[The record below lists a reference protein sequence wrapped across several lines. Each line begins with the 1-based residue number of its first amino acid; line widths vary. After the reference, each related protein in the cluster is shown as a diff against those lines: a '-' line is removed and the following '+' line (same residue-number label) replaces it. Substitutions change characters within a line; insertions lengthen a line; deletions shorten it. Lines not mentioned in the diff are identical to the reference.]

1 MKLEKNI
8 LGKRICLRNYEE
20 SDLTFLTDMWFD
32 AENGK
37 YLSDPT
43 KEYVDEIYQKALD
56 TLSESKYGYY
66 LVIELVDTGERI
78 GSASMFPNEDK
89 QVFDIGY
96 CVHKSYWNQGYGSET
111 VALLCGWLREN
122 GAKKVT
128 AEVAAE
134 NVASNRLLRKL
145 GFTVEKKSEFK
156 KHNMDVQF
164 DSYIYAKEIEMEK
177 TSDNQFQ
184 VNIGDVAMDFVT
196 EAEVFSPHGADRGTL
211 AMLSVVKLTE
221 QDRLLDL
228 GCGYGLVG
236 IWAAKQIGD
245 EQVAMCD
252 ISETAVRVSKKNC
265 ERNGVEVAVY
275 QSDGL
280 KDLPQELQFTKILSN
295 PPYHEDFSVPKG
307 FIELGYIRL
316 LPGGVMYMVT
326 KRKDW
331 YYNKLKT
338 VFGGVRVEEIDG
350 YYVFTAE
357 KRERR
362 TTGKKKN
369 EQIMSK
375 KLQRKMSKRKQIHSG
390 RKED

>member
-56 TLSESKYGYY
+56 TLSESAYGYN
-66 LVIELVDTGERI
+66 LVIELVVTGERI
-78 GSASMFPNEDK
+78 GSACMFPDKDK

-96 CVHKSYWNQGYGSET
+96 CIHKTCWNQGYGSET
-111 VALLCGWLREN
+111 VALLCEWLREN

-128 AEVAAE
+128 AEVATE
-134 NVASNRLLRKL
+134 NATSNRLLRKL

-221 QDRLLDL
+221 QDKLLDL

-236 IWAAKQIGD
+236 IWAAKQIGA

-307 FIELGYIRL
+307 FIELGYKRL

>member
-1 MKLEKNI
+1 
-8 LGKRICLRNYEE
+8 
-20 SDLTFLTDMWFD
+20 
-32 AENGK
+32 
-37 YLSDPT
+37 
-43 KEYVDEIYQKALD
+43 
-56 TLSESKYGYY
+56 
-66 LVIELVDTGERI
+66 
-78 GSASMFPNEDK
+78 
-89 QVFDIGY
+89 
-96 CVHKSYWNQGYGSET
+96 
-111 VALLCGWLREN
+111 
-122 GAKKVT
+122 
-128 AEVAAE
+128 
-134 NVASNRLLRKL
+134 
-145 GFTVEKKSEFK
+145 
-156 KHNMDVQF
+156 
-164 DSYIYAKEIEMEK
+164 
-177 TSDNQFQ
+177 
-184 VNIGDVAMDFVT
+184 
-196 EAEVFSPHGADRGTL
+196 
-211 AMLSVVKLTE
+211 
-221 QDRLLDL
+221 
-228 GCGYGLVG
+228 
-236 IWAAKQIGD
+236 
-245 EQVAMCD
+245 MCD

-307 FIELGYIRL
+307 FIELGYKRL

-362 TTGKKKN
+362 ITGKKKN

>member
-1 MKLEKNI
+1 MA
-8 LGKRICLRNYEE
+8 KRIQKC
-20 SDLTFLTDMWFD
+20 F
-32 AENGK
+32 GK
-37 YLSDPT
+37 
-43 KEYVDEIYQKALD
+43 
-56 TLSESKYGYY
+56 G
-66 LVIELVDTGERI
+66 
-78 GSASMFPNEDK
+78 
-89 QVFDIGY
+89 
-96 CVHKSYWNQGYGSET
+96 
-111 VALLCGWLREN
+111 
-122 GAKKVT
+122 
-128 AEVAAE
+128 
-134 NVASNRLLRKL
+134 
-145 GFTVEKKSEFK
+145 
-156 KHNMDVQF
+156 
-164 DSYIYAKEIEMEK
+164 EMEK

-184 VNIGDVAMDFVT
+184 VNIGDVAMAFVT
-196 EAEVFSPHGADRGTL
+196 EAEVFSPNGADRGTI

-221 QDRLLDL
+221 QDKLLDL

-236 IWAAKQIGD
+236 IWAAKQIGA
-245 EQVAMCD
+245 EQVVMCD

-307 FIELGYIRL
+307 FIELGYKRL

>member
-1 MKLEKNI
+1 
-8 LGKRICLRNYEE
+8 
-20 SDLTFLTDMWFD
+20 
-32 AENGK
+32 
-37 YLSDPT
+37 
-43 KEYVDEIYQKALD
+43 
-56 TLSESKYGYY
+56 
-66 LVIELVDTGERI
+66 
-78 GSASMFPNEDK
+78 
-89 QVFDIGY
+89 
-96 CVHKSYWNQGYGSET
+96 
-111 VALLCGWLREN
+111 
-122 GAKKVT
+122 
-128 AEVAAE
+128 
-134 NVASNRLLRKL
+134 
-145 GFTVEKKSEFK
+145 
-156 KHNMDVQF
+156 
-164 DSYIYAKEIEMEK
+164 MEK

-221 QDRLLDL
+221 QDKLLDL

-236 IWAAKQIGD
+236 IWAAKQIGA
-245 EQVAMCD
+245 EQVVMCD
-252 ISETAVRVSKKNC
+252 ISETAVNVSRKNC
-265 ERNGVEVAVY
+265 ERNGVEVAVN

-307 FIELGYIRL
+307 FIELGYKRL

-362 TTGKKKN
+362 ATGKKKN